1 MSKRPIQA
9 GRPLTKAHR
18 HSTAPSQAERLEVSL
33 TSELV
38 YFDGKLDA
46 SGSGLSTGDLLGGIA
61 GFLEATFSD
70 VEPSGIAQASSGYPY
85 ATRRPH
91 DTISLWRLR
100 ALPLDT
106 VNGQNTIKCHPVP
119 DGQDA
124 ENVWDLLSPR
134 ILTRW
139 PSPNSWLPSGSGVRE
154 ENITGYDHR
163 S

>member
-1 MSKRPIQA
+1 M
-9 GRPLTKAHR
+9 
-18 HSTAPSQAERLEVSL
+18 SL

-91 DTISLWRLR
+91 DPTSPWTVWTSL
-100 ALPLDT
+100 LDT

-119 DGQDA
+119 DGQHA
-124 ENVWDLLSPR
+124 ENVWGLLPPR
-134 ILTRW
+134 VLTRW
-139 PSPNSWLPSGSGVRE
+139 PNLNS
-154 ENITGYDHR
+154 
-163 S
+163 

>member
-91 DTISLWRLR
+91 DTISLWRVR

-106 VNGQNTIKCHPVP
+106 VNGQNSIKWDSVP
-119 DGQDA
+119 D
-124 ENVWDLLSPR
+124 E
-134 ILTRW
+134 
-139 PSPNSWLPSGSGVRE
+139 
-154 ENITGYDHR
+154 
-163 S
+163 